1 MLTDNSHDNFEIFLQ
16 QIVSTG
22 SVWTLKNDDGFA
34 VVGSER
40 FPDGE
45 VIPFWS
51 EKAFVEAVLTD
62 DWASFEVV
70 EIALEG
76 FVEEWLEGMHE
87 DEFLVGVN
95 WTEALEGV
103 EIEPMDL
110 ADQIDSLLD
119 DIE

>member
-22 SVWTLKNDDGFA
+22 SVWTLKTEDGFA

-51 EKAFVEAVLTD
+51 EQSFVEAVLTA
-62 DWASFEVV
+62 DWESFEVV

-76 FVEEWLEGMHE
+76 FVEDCLDVLHV
-87 DEFLVGVN
+87 DEFLCCVN
-95 WTEALEGV
+95 W
-103 EIEPMDL
+103 I
-110 ADQIDSLLD
+110 
-119 DIE
+119 